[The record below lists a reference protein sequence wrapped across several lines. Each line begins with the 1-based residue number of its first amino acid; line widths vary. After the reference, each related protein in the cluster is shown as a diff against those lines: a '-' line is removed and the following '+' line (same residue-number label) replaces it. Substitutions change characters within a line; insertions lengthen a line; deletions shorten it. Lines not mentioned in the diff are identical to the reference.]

1 MIRYPL
7 LKSSKFINTESS
19 KDYKDWKDR
28 TRLHSTPLHNHTR
41 RSMQPAQRLFIRL
54 PWHLSPRCNKN
65 TTPLRLPSLP
75 PSSKPHQDRNTKTKQ
90 KTLKHSLTGIT
101 NTQPRAHASFPKLPR
116 ILALLSLS
124 LPLTLSKTLSQQ
136 LQPGGFP
143 HRKRTNVD
151 TTFLLLSPL
160 PPITYCQVLS

>member
-41 RSMQPAQRLFIRL
+41 RSMQPAQRFFIRL
-54 PWHLSPRCNKN
+54 PRHLSPRCNRN
-65 TTPLRLPSLP
+65 TTPLSLPSLP

-90 KTLKHSLTGIT
+90 NTLKHTLTGIT

-116 ILALLSLS
+116 ILALLSVSLLS
-124 LPLTLSKTLSQQ
+124 VSLSKTLSQQ
-136 LQPGGFP
+136 LQPRGSP
-143 HRKRTNVD
+143 HRKQTNVD
-151 TTFLLLSPL
+151 TTFLLLSPPSCDYLL
-160 PPITYCQVLS
+160 PSI